1 MTSDHIKDKSDL
13 LRYMKTSPTK
23 KLEWLW
29 QMHEFTR
36 KFSSK
41 QSREIFWK
49 LRGIK

>member
-1 MTSDHIKDKSDL
+1 MISEREKESSGI
-13 LRYMKTSPTK
+13 LRYAKISPK
-23 KLEWLW
+23 EKLEWLW

-41 QSREIFWK
+41 QSRELFWR